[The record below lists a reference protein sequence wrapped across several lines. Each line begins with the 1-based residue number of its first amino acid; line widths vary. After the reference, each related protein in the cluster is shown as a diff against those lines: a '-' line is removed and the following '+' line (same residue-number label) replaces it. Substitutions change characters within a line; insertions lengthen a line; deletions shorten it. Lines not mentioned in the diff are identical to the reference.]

1 MNNLKEIT
9 LIIGSNNQINVDGGI
24 HLGQG
29 LKDKKELIKATI
41 RIGQR
46 NKIGA
51 LGAAAISSVCGDS
64 IQNLDLTFE

>member
-1 MNNLKEIT
+1 MINLKDIS

-24 HLGQG
+24 QLGQG
-29 LKDKKELIKATI
+29 LKDKKELINATI

-51 LGAAAISSVCGDS
+51 LGAAALSSVCG
-64 IQNLDLTFE
+64 E